1 MFIGNKENFKECMDK
16 IKILNPKENK
26 TYRVSFMYMLRSL
39 LLIIVLLII
48 IIYSSKAF
56 IHPLKDNNLISI
68 FLILFL
74 ISYIC
79 FNLYTVLGYN
89 IKVNE
94 KTVENKKIKIL
105 ISDII
110 KLQYILVRV
119 NSRKY
124 ERVLSVMTKNHEE
137 YMFRLNIRKSLHFM
151 KQLSILSGLI
161 IEYID

>member
-94 KTVENKKIKIL
+94 KTVENKKIKLSKLSNLLYTEANL
-105 ISDII
+105 IYATS
-110 KLQYILVRV
+110 
-119 NSRKY
+119 
-124 ERVLSVMTKNHEE
+124 
-137 YMFRLNIRKSLHFM
+137 
-151 KQLSILSGLI
+151 SISNKFSII
-161 IEYID
+161 IEPNS